1 MTQQQQ
7 RDLDLSDRGSRLA
20 RKVLPDLASVE
31 HSGTRNKPAREMT
44 DEQIAARLA
53 ELSGSSDDDPKSNST
68 QVLVEA

>member
-7 RDLDLSDRGSRLA
+7 RDLDPSDCGSRLA

-31 HSGTRNKPAREMT
+31 HSGTRNKPVREMT

-53 ELSGSSDDDPKSNST
+53 KLRGSSDDDPQSNST

>member
-1 MTQQQQ
+1 VTAG
-7 RDLDLSDRGSRLA
+7 LGLL

-31 HSGTRNKPAREMT
+31 HLGTRNKPVREMT

-53 ELSGSSDDDPKSNST
+53 KLRGSSDDDSQSNST